1 MASRT
6 VGTDT
11 GKTVGFQ
18 DHIEPPTT
26 EEVSKDD
33 ETSALRWKNEAE
45 RWFGKTDGH
54 GAARVCKHANTIYL
68 HDHLLPSQR
77 LAVRCIGR
85 HVGSLQLQC
94 DVATLLLEGSGQLFE
109 ARLLLFHRG
118 QDAGGRANVIVLHV
132 RGGLRRY
139 GSLNSGSEGEERG
152 GGGGGI
158 GSLETPLPSRMGIN
172 SLMHASSSTKEMGDD
187 LVQEERLRS
196 SSRLQRCITTSTQ
209 DECGGGVALN
219 GAKAN

>member
-1 MASRT
+1 M
-6 VGTDT
+6 
-11 GKTVGFQ
+11 
-18 DHIEPPTT
+18 
-26 EEVSKDD
+26 SKDD
-33 ETSALRWKNEAE
+33 ETSSLRWKKEAE

-54 GAARVCKHANTIYL
+54 GAAQVCKHANTIYL

-85 HVGSLQLQC
+85 YVGSLQLQC

-109 ARLLLFHRG
+109 ARLLFFHRG

-132 RGGLRRY
+132 RGWLRRY

-172 SLMHASSSTKEMGDD
+172 SLMHASSSTKFGFVEMGDD
-187 LVQEERLRS
+187 LVQEDTLQS
-196 SSRLQRCITTSTQ
+196 SSRLRCITTSTQ
-209 DECGGGVALN
+209 DECGGGVALK

>member
-1 MASRT
+1 M
-6 VGTDT
+6 
-11 GKTVGFQ
+11 
-18 DHIEPPTT
+18 
-26 EEVSKDD
+26 SKDD
-33 ETSALRWKNEAE
+33 ETSSLGWKNEAE

-109 ARLLLFHRG
+109 ARLLFLHRG

-132 RGGLRRY
+132 RGWLRRY

-172 SLMHASSSTKEMGDD
+172 SLMHASSSTKFGFVGMGDD
-187 LVQEERLRS
+187 LVQEERLQS
-196 SSRLQRCITTSTQ
+196 SSRLRRCITTSTQ
-209 DECGGGVALN
+209 DECGGGALKR
-219 GAKAN
+219 AKAN